1 MFWRQMRL
9 FWLWLIEAEEVHILN
24 NTFFQNKISTQG
36 MWIVNWSS
44 HLEIRLGLFWFKC
57 HGSSTRAD
65 WNFSS
70 VTAWEWMGTVQGTEQ
85 YRAVQNTHLDPRP
98 PPAAR
103 RQSRSRRR
111 LLQLPR
117 LDQLQLGGRCC
128 CTSRIWAAGCWC
140 CRWRRAAAAW
150 AACAPHVPGAPPP
163 AAASPGWWRPA
174 PPAAA
179 CPRGAPAIIMII
191 H

>member
-1 MFWRQMRL
+1 
-9 FWLWLIEAEEVHILN
+9 
-24 NTFFQNKISTQG
+24 
-36 MWIVNWSS
+36 MWIGKSPGNQAWSFLVQVPWLLHKGWLKFQFS
-44 HLEIRLGLFWFKC
+44 HSMRMDGDC
-57 HGSSTRAD
+57 AG
-65 WNFSS
+65 
-70 VTAWEWMGTVQGTEQ
+70 

-117 LDQLQLGGRCC
+117 LDQLQLGGCCC

-150 AACAPHVPGAPPP
+150 AACAPRGPAAPPP